1 MERAFKFLKS
11 TSVSCGVAEDGGE
24 AAAEDKGGVV
34 LSGDVLGEPTLSG
47 EALGEAFDSAR

>member
-11 TSVSCGVAEDGGE
+11 TSVNCGTVAEDE
-24 AAAEDKGGVV
+24 AVAADDKGGVV
-34 LSGDVLGEPTLSG
+34 LSGDALGEPTLSG